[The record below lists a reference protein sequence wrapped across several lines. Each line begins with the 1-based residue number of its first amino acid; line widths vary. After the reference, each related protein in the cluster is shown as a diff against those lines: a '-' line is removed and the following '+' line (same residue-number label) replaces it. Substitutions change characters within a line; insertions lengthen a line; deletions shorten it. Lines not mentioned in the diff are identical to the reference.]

1 MKSIKFSDYI
11 KVIKPNYVYLR
22 LKPANHIRNNSTDK
36 IAKVIPSLYKSFTQQ
51 IKADEHKAV
60 KVLGKEFMIGT
71 KYNFEVNSKV
81 SYFVYIEKK
90 KIEFY
95 FIVPANCLSIIKER
109 MTDAWGGITIE
120 EVSAIPTFSDSAIQK
135 QLVYKKEDGL
145 SLEVNKTNN
154 DLLRSNLNVV
164 DVMEDGDK
172 IGIFYN
178 FLPTSQFSW
187 PSAYRNTIEKVKRG
201 IPTDRDKF
209 DLWFAFKWLIAE
221 VNSTLNGIAESFGSS
236 KKKDEST
243 SLLETA
249 LQRMN
254 GGKEI
259 SESTKRKASSTIV
272 NTQIALV
279 SESKE
284 KSREYN
290 NMRSLVQS
298 FDAISGDN
306 YLIAKPLKKKIDY
319 TALSIGGEINKTS
332 AEECNNFIALPGREL
347 LEQYDFIEK
356 IETKETQVPEDL
368 RKGKFRIGVNAY
380 RGMQQLAY
388 LSTDFE
394 YQQLPLILIGP
405 QRAGKS
411 TLIGNLCYDAI
422 KAGECT
428 IIFDYIGNC
437 ELSGEVSEL
446 FSSDKIL
453 NIDCDNFS
461 TMQGLGYN
469 EVGMSDDADIQYDN
483 AKKQTTQ
490 LTTLINSVNVDDSQ
504 LSARMERY
512 LESASNAVFLLGGPI
527 RDVFTVLQNHQV
539 RHSYLNQIPKAQQE
553 NMEEYITALQELDE
567 LSKDG
572 DLIGTKI
579 HLVSGIID
587 RLNKLKKNTYLEKM
601 LKKDT
606 ANNINLVTEMQKNQ
620 LICLRMPEVMFSTD
634 GERDIYTTYWLTKIW
649 MALQIRKAQLKD
661 RKLFTKCNLII
672 DELYQV
678 ENTEKSLSK
687 IISRLAKFGLKPI
700 ISCHYLNQIK
710 YIREELRSANASYM
724 LIAGCDK
731 KNFHEL
737 SSELYPFEE
746 SDLLKLPRYH
756 SMNLIK
762 NKTGYAR
769 FITKLPKPVS
779 VFGKQK
785 RIKVKASI
793 KSLVPYRRKPAL

>member
-1 MKSIKFSDYI
+1 
-11 KVIKPNYVYLR
+11 
-22 LKPANHIRNNSTDK
+22 
-36 IAKVIPSLYKSFTQQ
+36 
-51 IKADEHKAV
+51 
-60 KVLGKEFMIGT
+60 
-71 KYNFEVNSKV
+71 
-81 SYFVYIEKK
+81 
-90 KIEFY
+90 
-95 FIVPANCLSIIKER
+95 
-109 MTDAWGGITIE
+109 
-120 EVSAIPTFSDSAIQK
+120 
-135 QLVYKKEDGL
+135 
-145 SLEVNKTNN
+145 
-154 DLLRSNLNVV
+154 
-164 DVMEDGDK
+164 
-172 IGIFYN
+172 
-178 FLPTSQFSW
+178 
-187 PSAYRNTIEKVKRG
+187 
-201 IPTDRDKF
+201 
-209 DLWFAFKWLIAE
+209 
-221 VNSTLNGIAESFGSS
+221 
-236 KKKDEST
+236 
-243 SLLETA
+243 
-249 LQRMN
+249 
-254 GGKEI
+254 
-259 SESTKRKASSTIV
+259 
-272 NTQIALV
+272 
-279 SESKE
+279 
-284 KSREYN
+284 
-290 NMRSLVQS
+290 
-298 FDAISGDN
+298 
-306 YLIAKPLKKKIDY
+306 
-319 TALSIGGEINKTS
+319 
-332 AEECNNFIALPGREL
+332 
-347 LEQYDFIEK
+347 
-356 IETKETQVPEDL
+356 
-368 RKGKFRIGVNAY
+368 
-380 RGMQQLAY
+380 
-388 LSTDFE
+388 
-394 YQQLPLILIGP
+394 
-405 QRAGKS
+405 
-411 TLIGNLCYDAI
+411 
-422 KAGECT
+422 
-428 IIFDYIGNC
+428 
-437 ELSGEVSEL
+437 
-446 FSSDKIL
+446 
-453 NIDCDNFS
+453 
-461 TMQGLGYN
+461 
-469 EVGMSDDADIQYDN
+469 MSDDADIQYDN

>member
-36 IAKVIPSLYKSFTQQ
+36 IAKVISSLYKSFTQQ

-236 KKKDEST
+236 KKKDESA

>member
-36 IAKVIPSLYKSFTQQ
+36 IAKVISSLYKSFTQQ